1 MISSQPMKFFLFFI
15 TVWGGG
21 HAYIAH
27 RLIRPLPA
35 GSRWRPIGWSWWT
48 VSLLTAP
55 LVLVGRWQGLD
66 QALFDMLAWIAY
78 VDMGF
83 FLVLIP
89 LLVTRDSGWI
99 LFRLFRKL
107 HHKLSDRPQSITPEN
122 NARRQF
128 LANTMNAGMLGL
140 TGGMTIA
147 GYNEARRLARVK
159 VITIPVRNLPA
170 DLEGFHIVQLS
181 DIHLGPTIKGDY
193 LQGIVERSN
202 ELNPDMVAITG
213 DLVDGLTNQLQKDV
227 APLTQLRSRHG
238 SFFVTG
244 NHEYYWDARTWSA
257 LLKTLGI
264 KVLLNENRI
273 IQHGS
278 ARLMVAGVTDY
289 AGDKYVSDHLSD
301 PRQARH
307 HAERADASVLLAH
320 QPRSAFAG
328 EAAGYDLQLSGHVHG
343 GQFFPWNLFI
353 NLVQPFS
360 NGLHKLNGRM
370 WLYVSA
376 GTGYWGPPQRLGVPP
391 EITSIKLRRA

>member
-1 MISSQPMKFFLFFI
+1 MISLPSMKFFLFFL

-35 GSRWRPIGWSWWT
+35 GSRWRPVGWTWLLL
-48 VSLLTAP
+48 SLLIGP
-55 LVLVGRWQGLD
+55 LVLVGRWLGLD
-66 QALFDMLAWIAY
+66 PLLFDLLAWIAY

-89 LLVTRDSGWI
+89 MLVLRDSGWI
-99 LFRLFRKL
+99 LFRALRKL
-107 HHKLSDRPQSITPEN
+107 HHKISGRQAAVTPES

-147 GYNEARRLARVK
+147 GYAEARRLARVK
-159 VITIPVRNLPA
+159 EIIIPVTNLPH
-170 DLEGFHIVQLS
+170 DLQDFHIVQLS
-181 DIHLGPTIKGDY
+181 DIHIGPTIKGDY
-193 LQGIVERSN
+193 LQGIVERTN
-202 ELNPDMVAITG
+202 ELHPDVIAITG
-213 DLVDGLTNQLQKDV
+213 DLIDGLTWQLQDDV

-238 SFFVTG
+238 SYFVTG
-244 NHEYYWDARTWSA
+244 NHEYYWDATAWTA
-257 LLKTLGI
+257 LLKTLGVT
-264 KVLLNENRI
+264 VLLNENRV
-273 IQHGS
+273 IQHGN
-278 ARLMVAGVTDY
+278 ARLLLAGITDY
-289 AGDKYVSDHLSD
+289 AGHKYVSSHLSD
-301 PRQARH
+301 PQQARRQAPRTDV
-307 HAERADASVLLAH
+307 AILLAH

-328 EAAGYDLQLSGHVHG
+328 EAAAYDLQLSGHVHG

-360 NGLHKLNGRM
+360 NGLHHLNNRM

-376 GTGYWGPPQRLGVPP
+376 GTGYWGPPQRLGVAP
-391 EITSIKLRRA
+391 EITSIRLKRA

>member
-1 MISSQPMKFFLFFI
+1 MISLQPMKFFLFFI

-48 VSLLTAP
+48 VSLLIAP

-66 QALFDMLAWIAY
+66 QTLFDMLAWIAY
-78 VDMGF
+78 IDMGF

-89 LLVTRDSGWI
+89 LLVMRDSGWI
-99 LFRLFRKL
+99 LFSLFRKL
-107 HHKLSDRPQSITPEN
+107 HHKLSDRPQTITPEN

-159 VITIPVRNLPA
+159 EITIPVRNLPA
-170 DLEGFHIVQLS
+170 DLEDFHIVQLS

-264 KVLLNENRI
+264 QVLLNENRI

-289 AGDKYVSDHLSD
+289 AGDKYVPEHLSD
-301 PRQARH
+301 PQQARR
-307 HAERADASVLLAH
+307 HAARADASVLLAH

-353 NLVQPFS
+353 NLVQPFN

-376 GTGYWGPPQRLGVPP
+376 GAGYWGPPQRLGVPP

>member
-1 MISSQPMKFFLFFI
+1 MISLQPMKFFLFFI

-244 NHEYYWDARTWSA
+244 NHEYYWDAKTWSA